1 MPHVRNLALA
11 TTVAMLLGL
20 TPLASEAAQGDIGS
34 QLAAARQEGS
44 IWTSFALNK
53 HLSPFKLSV
62 KVNDGTAVLEGQV
75 ENQVDRELAEQIA
88 LDTSGINKVDNRLT
102 LDGALAEQSGQRQ
115 PIAQKLE
122 DATLTAT
129 VKSKLLWNSLTQG
142 LDISV
147 DTVGGVVTLK
157 GYAQTADAKQLAGQL
172 AHDTDGVYEVNNL
185 ISLSAPD
192 SSTTKAEVD
201 SRRTE
206 VAISDGWI
214 SSKVRASLL
223 FDRNL
228 DGLAIDVS
236 TKGGI
241 VSLGGVVASPEEKN
255 MAVELA
261 RNIRGVR
268 GVDADLLKVA
278 SQTTS

>member
-1 MPHVRNLALA
+1 MPRLSKLALA
-11 TTVAMLLGL
+11 TTAAVLLGML
-20 TPLASEAAQGDIGS
+20 PLAGEAAPGDLAS

-62 KVNDGTAVLEGQV
+62 KVSEGTAVLEGQV
-75 ENQVDRELAEQIA
+75 ENQVDRDLAEQIA
-88 LDTSGINKVDNRLT
+88 LDTFGINKVDNRLT
-102 LDGALAEQSGQRQ
+102 LNSDLAEQSGQRQ

-129 VKSKLLWNSLTQG
+129 VKSKLLWNSQTQG

-147 DTVGGVVTLK
+147 DTAAGVVTLK

-185 ISLSAPD
+185 ISLSAPN

-201 SRRTE
+201 TRRTE

-214 SSKVRASLL
+214 TSKVKASLV
-223 FDRNL
+223 FNRNL
-228 DGLAIDVS
+228 DGLTIDVG
-236 TKGGI
+236 TKAGI
-241 VSLGGVVASPEEKN
+241 VSLTGVVASPEEKT

-268 GVDADLLKVA
+268 GVDADLLKV
-278 SQTTS
+278 SSTSVD